1 MAPQFIVP
9 LLPSPVDVEEPDVVV
24 AMPSMREVFLSDML
38 LAMWQRVDQRENNGR
53 LSSTKCLEAVDD
65 QKK

>member
-9 LLPSPVDVEEPDVVV
+9 LLPSPVDVEELDVVV
-24 AMPSMREVFLSDML
+24 AMPSMREVFLSDIL
-38 LAMWQRVDQRENNGR
+38 LAMWRRVDQRENNGR